1 MTAVTDIAP
10 VTMPDGS
17 SPHVVNIPAD
27 IVSVGAGVAACEF
40 AEAALGIVLDPWQR
54 WTVLRCLAERTKNGE
69 VSWAAFECA
78 VITPRQNG
86 KNFIL
91 EVIQLACLALFG
103 DETLVHSAHK
113 FDTSVE
119 HFNRLKS
126 LFEESDDL
134 SGLLLPSDRSFVTSN
149 GKEHIRLNTGQ
160 RILFK
165 ARYRGSSRGFT
176 GDKVFLDEAF
186 DLAPAAMGS
195 TIPTLSTRP
204 GAQVYYM
211 SSAAHETSQVL
222 HAVRRRALKDDP
234 KDRLFYAEWGN
245 PDSVLDLDPVV
256 DEAEFME
263 AVRRA
268 NPAVAAGR
276 ISEEYIEQE
285 IRTFSGDPELVLEHH
300 RERLGVVQLPPA
312 ERAGVVPMDAWRLLA
327 AADGELPEIVSGLC
341 VGFDVA
347 EDRRFASF
355 GVAGR
360 TGDGRLQIELAAGR
374 LVTDAADDSD
384 DPGWVVPFA
393 VNLWRTYKVP
403 LRVEKGSPAGGYISR
418 LIEAGVE
425 VVVLSSSDHAQS
437 VGLFLDAVALGQLQH
452 LDDPALSGQV
462 QSAELRPLGDTNV
475 WSRRRSRNVSG
486 LVAATLAL
494 GGVPSLEVKRSIGM
508 AFS

>member
-1 MTAVTDIAP
+1 MTVAVEVAP
-10 VTMPDGS
+10 ATLPDGS
-17 SPHVVNIPAD
+17 SPHVVNLPAD
-27 IVSVGAGVAACEF
+27 IITVGSGVAACEF

-54 WTVLRCLAERTKNGE
+54 WAVLRCLAERKKNG
-69 VSWAAFECA
+69 VVGWASFENA
-78 VITPRQNG
+78 IITPRQNG

-149 GKEHIRLNTGQ
+149 GKEMIRLNTGQ

-222 HAVRRRALKDDP
+222 HAVRRRALKNDP

-245 PDSVLDLDPVV
+245 PDSVLDLDPIA
-256 DEAEFME
+256 DEELFMD

-300 RERLGVVQLPPA
+300 RERLGVVQLPPSEQSGA
-312 ERAGVVPMDAWRLLA
+312 IQMGAWHLLEASDDVP
-327 AADGELPEIVSGLC
+327 PEITSGLC
-341 VGFDVA
+341 IGFDVA

-360 TGDGRLQIELAAGR
+360 TADGKLQIELAAGR
-374 LVTDAADDSD
+374 LVTDAAADSD

-393 VNLWRTYKVP
+393 VALFRAHKVP
-403 LRVEKGSPAGGYISR
+403 LRVERGSPAGGYISR
-418 LIEAGVE
+418 FMEAGVE
-425 VVVLSSSDHAQS
+425 LIVLGATDNAQAT
-437 VGLFLDAVALGQLQH
+437 GLFRDAVALGQLQH
-452 LDDPALSGQV
+452 LGDAALSGQAQAV
-462 QSAELRPLGDTNV
+462 ELRDAGGAQV
-475 WSRRRSRNVSG
+475 WSRRRSKNVSG
-486 LVAATLAL
+486 LIACTLAL
-494 GGVPSLEVKRSIGM
+494 GGVPALAPKRSIGM